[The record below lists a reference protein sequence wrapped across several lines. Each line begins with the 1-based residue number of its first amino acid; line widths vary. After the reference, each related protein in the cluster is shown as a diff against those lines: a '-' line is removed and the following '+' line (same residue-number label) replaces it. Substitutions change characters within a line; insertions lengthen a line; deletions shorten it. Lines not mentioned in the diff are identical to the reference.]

1 MEDRSQKLGRVDGAF
16 SPKASKTYGLMGLAK
31 GSDSDSARTRPASLG
46 TVMAW
51 PGVLLT
57 ELILGLLVVLVVV
70 LISAISE
77 PQLGIPAD
85 TSEPPNP
92 AKVPWF
98 FANVQELLIHVNPVV
113 GGVIIPSLILVG
125 WVLVPFVDSSTDS
138 PGKWFGGLR
147 GAQVTLA
154 SAISV
159 TGFWCAFQMF
169 NYDGSLFPA
178 INDALNLTKLSGGVT
193 PSGWPDHILFFGFLS
208 LAEWSALIWEGVL
221 PLIFLL
227 ILFGVLALFVR
238 KTMRA
243 SAREIVMSLF
253 TASVVTLLVLGFVG
267 TFMRGPSMEIYAPW
281 DVPSQIQKPQ

>member
-1 MEDRSQKLGRVDGAF
+1 MKNDFEKLGRVDGAF
-16 SPKASKTYGLMGLAK
+16 ASKDSKSYGLMALAK
-31 GSDSDSARTRPASLG
+31 GADSDSARTRPTSVG

-57 ELILGLLVVLVVV
+57 EIILALLVVLVVV
-70 LISAISE
+70 LVSAVAE

-85 TSEPPNP
+85 TSVPPNP

-113 GGVIIPSLILVG
+113 GGVILPSLILLG
-125 WVLVPFVDSSTDS
+125 WVLVPFVDRSTDS
-138 PGKWFGGLR
+138 PGRWFGGLS
-147 GAQVTLA
+147 GAKVTVA
-154 SAISV
+154 SAVSV
-159 TGFWCAFQMF
+159 TVFWCTFQLF

-178 INDALNLTKLSGGVT
+178 INDALNFTKLSGGVT
-193 PSGWPDHILFFGFLS
+193 PSGWPEHILFFGFLS

-221 PLIFLL
+221 PLTLLL
-227 ILFGVLALFVR
+227 ILFGVLAILVR
-238 KTMRA
+238 KTMQA
-243 SAREIVMSLF
+243 SSREIVMALF